1 MSYRFSQLSPR
12 TSTRGIT
19 MRMALRGSWSASPG
33 GDSPDAQFL
42 RSWLE
47 QDSEPDEEAREGINW
62 GLIAGLTLAVGV
74 SAAFWAAVGWV
85 ISRI

>member
-19 MRMALRGSWSASPG
+19 MRMALRGPWSDSP

-42 RSWLE
+42 RSWIE
-47 QDSEPDEEAREGINW
+47 DDSDEDDSAQGRTNW
-62 GLIAGLTLAVGV
+62 GLVSGIVLAVGV
-74 SAAFWAAVGWV
+74 SAAFWAGVGWM

>member
-19 MRMALRGSWSASPG
+19 MRMALRGPWSDPP

-47 QDSEPDEEAREGINW
+47 HDYETNEETQGRINW
-62 GLIAGLTLAVGV
+62 GLISGLALAVGV
-74 SAAFWAAVGWV
+74 SAAFWAGVGWV

>member
-19 MRMALRGSWSASPG
+19 MRMALRGPWSAPP

-47 QDSEPDEEAREGINW
+47 HDYETDEETQGRINW
-62 GLIAGLTLAVGV
+62 GLISGLAVAVGV
-74 SAAFWAAVGWV
+74 SAAFWAGVGWLL
-85 ISRI
+85 SRI